1 MSATVEGRSGDD
13 AELAEFGYK
22 QELDRSLGS
31 FATFAA
37 GISYIS
43 ILTGTFQLF
52 YFGFAFGGPAY
63 WWSWPLV
70 FSGQLMVALC
80 FCELASRYPIAGSI
94 YNWSKRLST
103 PHVAWLAGW
112 MMLTASIVT
121 VAAVALAYQ
130 ITLPVIDP
138 FFQFYGDG
146 TGTHDFAANAVILG
160 TVLIIFTTIINAI
173 GVKLMSRINSTGV
186 AIELIAAVPAR
197 HRAARERHARSGRRL
212 RDPGPRR
219 RLGPR
224 LPRRVP
230 RGLAGLRLRH
240 VRVRHRQLARR
251 GVAQPAQERAARD
264 PAGARRLVLHRRRD
278 PPVRDDVGDRTSTA
292 PRSASA
298 ACSSSSS
305 TSSATRSATSSCG
318 AS

>member
-1 MSATVEGRSGDD
+1 MRMSRRLTDVLGDD
-13 AELAEFGYK
+13 AELDEFGYK

-63 WWSWPLV
+63 WWSWPWCRRPADGRAVL
-70 FSGQLMVALC
+70 LRARVALPD
-80 FCELASRYPIAGSI
+80 RGSI
-94 YNWSKRLST
+94 YNWSKRLGS

-130 ITLPVIDP
+130 ITLPEIDD

-146 TGTHDFAANAVILG
+146 TGQVRLRRQRSD
-160 TVLIIFTTIINAI
+160 
-173 GVKLMSRINSTGV
+173 
-186 AIELIAAVPAR
+186 PR
-197 HRAARERHARSGRRL
+197 HRADHLHDGGQRDRRQADVADQQHRHGHRAGRRLPARRRVPGQRHPRPGRRL

-219 RLGPR
+219 GLGPR
-224 LPRRVP
+224 IPRRVP
-230 RGLAGLRLRH
+230 RRLAGLRVRH
-240 VRVRHRQLARR
+240 VRVRHGELARR
-251 GVAQPAQERAARD
+251 GVASTRARTRRARSCGRSSPRSSSAAR
-264 PAGARRLVLHRRRD
+264 
-278 PPVRDDVGDRTSTA
+278 SC
-292 PRSASA
+292 
-298 ACSSSSS
+298 CS
-305 TSSATRSATSSCG
+305 R
-318 AS
+318 

>member
-70 FSGQLMVALC
+70 FVGQLMVALC

-130 ITLPVIDP
+130 ITLPHDRPVLPVLRRRHRQVRLRGQRRDP
-138 FFQFYGDG
+138 
-146 TGTHDFAANAVILG
+146 
-160 TVLIIFTTIINAI
+160 
-173 GVKLMSRINSTGV
+173 
-186 AIELIAAVPAR
+186 R
-197 HRAARERHARSGRRL
+197 HRADHLHDHHQRDRRQADVADQQHRRGHRAGRR
-212 RDPGPRR
+212 
-219 RLGPR
+219 
-224 LPRRVP
+224 
-230 RGLAGLRLRH
+230 
-240 VRVRHRQLARR
+240 
-251 GVAQPAQERAARD
+251 RAARSR
-264 PAGARRLVLHRRRD
+264 AARRTSRAV
-278 PPVRDDVGDRTSTA
+278 RTSSSR
-292 PRSASA
+292 PRASA
-298 ACSSSSS
+298 P
-305 TSSATRSATSSCG
+305 TGTSATSARSSRPRWPPPTSCTGSTPPARSARSRTTRARTRRARSCG
-318 AS
+318 RSSPRSSSAARSCCSR